1 MPILQ
6 SARLIVDPENISF
19 SNTPHELWISAMTI
33 DIDVVV
39 HEVGP
44 RDGLQAV
51 NSIYPTEGKLEW
63 IEAEAAAGVHQI
75 QVGSFVP
82 PKLLPQMA
90 DSDEVVRRSKQIPG
104 LRVSALVPNL
114 KGAQN
119 AVAAGVDILNYVLSV
134 SEEHNRKNV
143 RRSLEDSLDD
153 FSRIVQFCNES
164 GSSELIIS
172 GGMATC
178 FGCTMGGKIPESEV
192 FRVAESLI
200 KRGAHR
206 IGLADTVGYA
216 NPAQVSRIFTEV
228 LKIAGDDVEVGA
240 HFHDTRGLGLANVY
254 AAVEAGVREFDSTLG
269 GLGGCPWAPG
279 ATGNIV
285 TEDLVFLLES
295 MGLKTGVDL
304 EKLMLS
310 REIMVSYLDSEPS
323 IHGTYALAGPP
334 KGFVPASA
342 QT

>member
-1 MPILQ
+1 M
-6 SARLIVDPENISF
+6 EN
-19 SNTPHELWISAMTI
+19 
-33 DIDVVV
+33 DIDVMV

-51 NSIYPTEGKLEW
+51 SSIYPTDGKLEW
-63 IEAEAAAGVHQI
+63 IQAEAAAGVRQI

-82 PKLLPQMA
+82 PKLLPQLA
-90 DSDEVVRRSKQIPG
+90 DSAEVVRRAKQIAG
-104 LRVSALVPNL
+104 LQVTALVPNL

-119 AVAAGVDILNYVLSV
+119 AAAAGADVLNYVLSV

-143 RRSLEDSLDD
+143 RRSLEESLED
-153 FSRIVQFCNES
+153 FSRIVEYCNADES
-164 GSSELIIS
+164 RQHLIIS

-178 FGCTMGGKIPESEV
+178 FGCTMGGQIPEKEV

-200 KRGAHR
+200 ERGAHR

-228 LKIAGDDVEVGA
+228 LKIAGDRVTVGA

-254 AAVEAGVREFDSTLG
+254 AAVEAGVREFDATLG

-295 MGLKTGVDL
+295 LGLRTGVDL
-304 EKLMLS
+304 EALMKA
-310 REIMVSYLDSEPS
+310 REIMVRHLEGETS
-323 IHGTYALAGPP
+323 IHGAYALAGAP
-334 KGFVPASA
+334 KGFIPASA
-342 QT
+342 RH

>member
-1 MPILQ
+1 
-6 SARLIVDPENISF
+6 
-19 SNTPHELWISAMTI
+19 MTI

-51 NSIYPTEGKLEW
+51 NAIYPTQGKLEW
-63 IEAEAAAGVHQI
+63 IEAEAAAGVRQI

-90 DSDEVVRRSKQIPG
+90 DSGEVVRRSKQIPG
-104 LRVSALVPNL
+104 LQVTALVPNL

-119 AVAAGVDILNYVLSV
+119 AVAAGVDTVNFVLSV

-143 RRSLEDSLDD
+143 RRSLNESLED
-153 FSRIVQFCNES
+153 FSRIVQFCNDEAN
-164 GSSELIIS
+164 GKELIVS

-178 FGCTMGGKIPESEV
+178 FGCTIGGRIPESEV

-200 KRGAHR
+200 QRGAHR

-216 NPAQVSRIFTEV
+216 NPAQVNRIFTEV
-228 LKIAGDDVEVGA
+228 LDIAGDDVGVGA

-295 MGLKTGVDL
+295 MGLRTGVDL
-304 EKLMLS
+304 DKIMTA
-310 REIMVSYLDSEPS
+310 REIMVSYLDDEPS
-323 IHGTYALAGPP
+323 IHGAYALAGAP

-342 QT
+342 PT